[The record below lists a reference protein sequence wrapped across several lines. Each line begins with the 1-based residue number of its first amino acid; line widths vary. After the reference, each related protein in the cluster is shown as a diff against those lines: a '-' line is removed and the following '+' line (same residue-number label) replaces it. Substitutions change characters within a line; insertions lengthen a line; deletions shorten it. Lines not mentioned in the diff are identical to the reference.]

1 MTRPNRLTVPVCD
14 PKSLKPDLDE
24 VGLVSAPEKIF
35 DAVKFTSF
43 LNNCYSD
50 APDLKIFRDN
60 AVTELQRI
68 RKTGMNEIASSFL
81 KDPLAAEKVIRSYTW
96 LTDCILKSVW
106 NISKLWLHP
115 VPNPTQAEKL
125 CIIAVGGY
133 GRKEMA
139 PYSDV
144 DLLFLTPYKIT
155 PWAESVIETILYILW
170 LSLIHI

>member
-14 PKSLKPDLDE
+14 PESLKPDLDE

-35 DAVKFTSF
+35 DAVKFASF
-43 LNNCYSD
+43 LNNCFSE

-60 AVTELQRI
+60 AVAELRRI
-68 RKTGMNEIASSFL
+68 RNAGMDEIASSFL
-81 KDPLAAEKVIRSYTW
+81 QDPLAAEKAIRSYTW
-96 LTDCILKSVW
+96 LTDCLVKSVW
-106 NISKLWLHP
+106 NISKIWLHP

-125 CIIAVGGY
+125 SLIAVGGY

-170 LSLIHI
+170 LY